1 MENQNLELKKYILQ
15 YGALLGGISV
25 VFGLMLFSLEM
36 HYQNET
42 STTIV
47 SIAITI
53 GVIAFAQYSY
63 RKDNEG
69 FMSLSQGIKMGLG
82 MAAISGLINVAYFLV
97 LSNVLDPEM
106 MNKALQMGMHR
117 NLFAQSERLFY
128 DREEEQFAHHL
139 SSTLCIHCIRE
150 GCAKLSKQSHSV
162 RLDNEL
168 QRIIRVL
175 DEDPKTDIL
184 QCRLPKI
191 LLRLFL
197 LDFCCCVYNHKQ

>member
-106 MNKALQMGMHR
+106 MNKALQMGMDQFLEQNPEASQDMINQVESMQEKFSGPIMTSSFIIVL
-117 NLFAQSERLFY
+117 NLFSGLIISVITGLIF
-128 DREEEQFAHHL
+128 
-139 SSTLCIHCIRE
+139 
-150 GCAKLSKQSHSV
+150 SKS
-162 RLDNEL
+162 RPE
-168 QRIIRVL
+168 
-175 DEDPKTDIL
+175 
-184 QCRLPKI
+184 
-191 LLRLFL
+191 
-197 LDFCCCVYNHKQ
+197 

>member
-42 STTIV
+42 STTLV

-106 MNKALQMGMHR
+106 MNKALQMGMDQFLEQNPEASQDMINQVESMQEKFSGPIMTSSFIIVL
-117 NLFAQSERLFY
+117 NLFSGLIISVITGLIF
-128 DREEEQFAHHL
+128 
-139 SSTLCIHCIRE
+139 
-150 GCAKLSKQSHSV
+150 SKS
-162 RLDNEL
+162 RPE
-168 QRIIRVL
+168 
-175 DEDPKTDIL
+175 
-184 QCRLPKI
+184 
-191 LLRLFL
+191 
-197 LDFCCCVYNHKQ
+197 

>member
-1 MENQNLELKKYILQ
+1 
-15 YGALLGGISV
+15 LGGISV

-42 STTIV
+42 STTLV

-106 MNKALQMGMHR
+106 MNKALQMGMDQFLEQNPEASQDMINQVESMQEKFSGPIMTSSFIIVL
-117 NLFAQSERLFY
+117 NLFSGLIISVITGLIF
-128 DREEEQFAHHL
+128 
-139 SSTLCIHCIRE
+139 
-150 GCAKLSKQSHSV
+150 SKS
-162 RLDNEL
+162 RPE
-168 QRIIRVL
+168 
-175 DEDPKTDIL
+175 
-184 QCRLPKI
+184 
-191 LLRLFL
+191 
-197 LDFCCCVYNHKQ
+197 

>member
-42 STTIV
+42 STTLV

-69 FMSLSQGIKMGLG
+69 FMSFSQGIKMGLG

-106 MNKALQMGMHR
+106 MNKALQMGMDQFLEQNPEASQDMINQVESMQEKFSGPIMTSSFIIVL
-117 NLFAQSERLFY
+117 NLFSGLIISVITGLIF
-128 DREEEQFAHHL
+128 
-139 SSTLCIHCIRE
+139 
-150 GCAKLSKQSHSV
+150 SKS
-162 RLDNEL
+162 RPE
-168 QRIIRVL
+168 
-175 DEDPKTDIL
+175 
-184 QCRLPKI
+184 
-191 LLRLFL
+191 
-197 LDFCCCVYNHKQ
+197 

>member
-42 STTIV
+42 STTLV

-69 FMSLSQGIKMGLG
+69 FMSLSQGIKMGRG

-106 MNKALQMGMHR
+106 MNKALQMGMDQFLEQNPEASQDIINQVESMQEKFSGPIMTSSFIIVL
-117 NLFAQSERLFY
+117 NLFSGLIISVITGLIF
-128 DREEEQFAHHL
+128 
-139 SSTLCIHCIRE
+139 
-150 GCAKLSKQSHSV
+150 SKS
-162 RLDNEL
+162 RPE
-168 QRIIRVL
+168 
-175 DEDPKTDIL
+175 
-184 QCRLPKI
+184 
-191 LLRLFL
+191 
-197 LDFCCCVYNHKQ
+197 